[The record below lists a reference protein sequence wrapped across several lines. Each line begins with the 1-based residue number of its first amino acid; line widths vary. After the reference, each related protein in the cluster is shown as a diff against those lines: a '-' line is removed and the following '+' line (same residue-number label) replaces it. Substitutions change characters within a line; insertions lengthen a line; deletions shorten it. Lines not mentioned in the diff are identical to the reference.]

1 MWNQKTPYQSGSDIA
16 DTLYVGKGN
25 EVIDGK
31 GGSDVLVTN
40 TIYTNSGLR
49 FDSIKGSW
57 MLNSVQLLNIESI
70 KFGDVQLELSDVR
83 LTQPTQHVST
93 NGADNM
99 VGNDFG
105 YILNGGSGD
114 DRLTGNG
121 GDETLYGGKGIDVA
135 IYRGSRSDYVV
146 ERNGTTGRYTVQD
159 LNTNRDGTD
168 TLVSIERLL
177 FADGEFAI
185 DDLATLKP
193 GSEPPPPPPPPSQ
206 HNNFM
211 MWTHLAVMPM
221 VIFDVQEDF
230 ATTASVALHS
240 ADAPA
245 MVGFDGQEVAVS
257 LGMVG
262 VSSAD
267 LRLYTWDGFSL

>member
-31 GGSDVLVTN
+31 GGSDVLVIN
-40 TIYTNSGLR
+40 TTYTNSGLR

-93 NGADNM
+93 NGADNI
-99 VGNDFG
+99 VGSDFG
-105 YILNGGSGD
+105 YVLGGGNGD
-114 DRLTGNG
+114 DRFTGNG
-121 GDETLYGGKGIDVA
+121 GDDTLYGGKGIDVA

-193 GSEPPPPPPPPSQ
+193 GSEPPPPTQ
-206 HNNFM
+206 YDNTFM
-211 MWTHLAVMPM
+211 GTHAAVMPM
-221 VIFDVQEDF
+221 VLFDGQGVF
-230 ATTASVALHS
+230 ATNSVALHS
-240 ADAPA
+240 VSVPA
-245 MVGFDGQEVAVS
+245 MEVFDGQEDFVI
-257 LGMVG
+257 LDIVG
-262 VSSAD
+262 SFTMDSG
-267 LRLYTWDGFSL
+267 LYTWDGFSL